1 MFSDSKIFSSEVID
15 ENIIY
20 GNDNILNIIKEYL
33 LNILTIIY
41 INIEPNIFPL
51 TIIFFII
58 CYLGIKYVIK
68 KYQPAS
74 KETTLDAQNVNQNIK
89 RRIDPDTIP
98 DGYLITDTD
107 QASVSSY

>member
-1 MFSDSKIFSSEVID
+1 MFSDSKIFSSEVIN

-33 LNILTIIY
+33 LNILAIIY

-58 CYLGIKYVIK
+58 CYLGIKYIVK
-68 KYQPAS
+68 KYQPA
-74 KETTLDAQNVNQNIK
+74 KENTLDSPNI
-89 RRIDPDTIP
+89 RQTINRTIDPASIP

-107 QASVSSY
+107 QASASSY